1 VITLLVL
8 EHPRKTYEYIFL
20 ISHSLGCRTSSRER
34 SRNGFRLK
42 EIAVVSGKGGVGKS
56 SLTASL
62 AVLLSK
68 AGTRVTAIDS
78 DVDAPNLSII
88 LGADISHFSEIQAS
102 EKASI
107 DRAKCDR
114 CGICLSACKADA
126 LWGDEGE
133 PPRLIPFLC
142 EGCGACAVVCPRSAI
157 TINRVKNGKIGYA
170 QTAYGFP
177 IVSGQLD
184 MGESSSGHIVSAV
197 KAKGR
202 TVAQDSASDVVLVDG
217 PPGIGCPVI
226 ASVAGADY
234 ALVVTEPTPAARNS
248 MDRMLTVLAHFKI
261 PASVIVNRF
270 DLDPEYT
277 RKIEDHVQAKWSISV
292 AQKIPSDENVPL
304 SLSKRTPVVEFQPDC
319 DASRALRVLSD
330 HVMRAI

>member
-1 VITLLVL
+1 MEDRSVAGN
-8 EHPRKTYEYIFL
+8 E
-20 ISHSLGCRTSSRER
+20 LG
-34 SRNGFRLK
+34 LK
-42 EIAVVSGKGGVGKS
+42 EIAIVSGKGGVGKS

-62 AVLLSK
+62 AVLLSR
-68 AGTRVTAIDS
+68 AGVRVTAVDS

-88 LGADISHFSEIQAS
+88 LGTDVSHLTEVQAS

-107 DRAKCDR
+107 ELAKCDG
-114 CGICLSACKADA
+114 CGVCVSACKADA
-126 LWGDEGE
+126 LLGVEGE
-133 PPRLIPFLC
+133 PPRLISFLC

-157 TINRVKNGKIGYA
+157 TIRRVTNGKIGYG

-184 MGESSSGHIVSAV
+184 MGESSSGHIVTAV

-261 PASVIVNRF
+261 PASVVVNRF

-277 RKIEDHVQAKWSISV
+277 RKIEDHVQAKWSIWV
-292 AQKIPSDENVPL
+292 AQEIPSDENVPL

-319 DASRALRVLSD
+319 NASRAFRALSD
-330 HVMRAI
+330 HVMKAI

>member
-1 VITLLVL
+1 
-8 EHPRKTYEYIFL
+8 
-20 ISHSLGCRTSSRER
+20 
-34 SRNGFRLK
+34 LK
-42 EIAVVSGKGGVGKS
+42 EIAIVSGKGGVGKS

-68 AGTRVTAIDS
+68 AGVRVTAVDS

-88 LGADISHFSEIQAS
+88 LGTDISHLTDVQAS

-107 DRAKCDR
+107 ELAKCDR
-114 CGICLSACKADA
+114 CGICVSVCKADA
-126 LWGDEGE
+126 LLAVEGE

-157 TINRVKNGKIGYA
+157 TIRRVTNGRIGYA

-184 MGESSSGHIVSAV
+184 MGESSSGHIVTAV

-202 TVAQDSASDVVLVDG
+202 AVAQDSASDVVLVDG

-226 ASVAGADY
+226 ASVAGADS

-248 MDRMLTVLAHFKI
+248 LDRILTVLAHFKI
-261 PASVIVNRF
+261 PASVVVNRF
-270 DLDPEYT
+270 DLDPEFT
-277 RKIEDHVQAKWSISV
+277 HKIEDHVQAKWSICV
-292 AQKIPSDENVPL
+292 AQQIPSDENVPL

-319 DASRALRVLSD
+319 DASKTIRVLAD
-330 HVMRAI
+330 HIMSAI

>member
-1 VITLLVL
+1 MSFSIIL
-8 EHPRKTYEYIFL
+8 ERLMNIYSLFL
-20 ISHSLGCRTSSRER
+20 SFKSSER
-34 SRNGFRLK
+34 GTESVGRNRVPLK

-56 SLTASL
+56 SVTASL

-68 AGTRVTAIDS
+68 AGVRVTAIDS

-88 LGADISHFSEIQAS
+88 LGTDISYLAEVQAS

-107 DRAKCDR
+107 DSAKCDR
-114 CGICLSACKADA
+114 CGICVSACKADA
-126 LWGDEGE
+126 LIGVEGE
-133 PPRLIPFLC
+133 LPRLISFLC

-157 TINRVKNGKIGYA
+157 TIKRVTSGRIGYG
-170 QTAYGFP
+170 QTSYGFP

-184 MGESSSGHIVSAV
+184 MGESSSGHIVTAV

-202 TVAQDSASDVVLVDG
+202 IVAQDSASHVVLVDG

-248 MDRMLTVLAHFKI
+248 LDRILTVLAHFKI
-261 PASVIVNRF
+261 PASVVVNKA
-270 DLDPEYT
+270 DLDPEYA
-277 RKIEDHVQAKWSISV
+277 RKIEDHVQAKWSIWV
-292 AQKIPSDENVPL
+292 AQEIPSDENVPL
-304 SLSKRTPVVEFQPDC
+304 SLSKRIPVVEFQPDC
-319 DASRALRVLSD
+319 DASKALRVLSE

>member
-1 VITLLVL
+1 MNI
-8 EHPRKTYEYIFL
+8 Y
-20 ISHSLGCRTSSRER
+20 SL
-34 SRNGFRLK
+34 FRLNRTREERVEGKGFGLK
-42 EIAVVSGKGGVGKS
+42 EVAVVSGKGGVGKS
-56 SLTASL
+56 SVTASL

-68 AGTRVTAIDS
+68 AGVRVTAIDS

-88 LGADISHFSEIQAS
+88 LGADVSSFMEVSAS

-107 DRAKCDR
+107 DWTKCDG
-114 CGICLSACKADA
+114 CGVCISACKADA
-126 LWGDEGE
+126 LLGTEGA

-157 TINRVKNGKIGYA
+157 TIRRVTNGRIGYA
-170 QTAYGFP
+170 QTSYGFP
-177 IVSGQLD
+177 LVSGELN
-184 MGESSSGHIVSAV
+184 MGESSSGHIVTAV

-202 TVAQDSASDVVLVDG
+202 TVAHDSESDLVLVDG

-248 MDRMLTVLAHFKI
+248 LDRMLTVLAHFKI
-261 PASVIVNRF
+261 PASVVVNKA
-270 DLDPEYT
+270 DLDPEYA
-277 RKIEDHVQAKWSISV
+277 RKINDHLQTKWSII
-292 AQKIPSDENVPL
+292 ATQEIPSDENVPL

-319 DASRALRVLSD
+319 NASRALRVLSD
-330 HVMRAI
+330 HVMEAI